1 VPPDFLLP
9 AFALTLA
16 VNAALILVAIRAM
29 RADRTEV
36 AVRGLDGRPAAKDRA
51 VPIAVPS
58 AGDATDAAVSKG
70 SDDASDDALAP
81 TIDPNAAPVVNAAD
95 VPLRDASA
103 HPSAGSEPAHSG
115 HGEPTAAGRS
125 TASPRASAAGSPTP
139 ARNGRRRKFSM
150 PPLEDPEKVSRSI
163 ETFLAGSDVASPP
176 PASPAVDPDAPPVA
190 GPAAPA
196 PVVTVAAI
204 QLLGSSSRSVLERT
218 VRSTARGTDTVT
230 VDRRGRVRVVLAG
243 TGELAA
249 HAYHRRIRTIVE
261 PVLEADDPTSHV
273 VIATATELDGAVA
286 TARRRADRRLAV
298 ALRTAAAE
306 AGRSLD
312 AADEVADLDD
322 LDAPESRAAGD

>member
-36 AVRGLDGRPAAKDRA
+36 ALRGLDGRPAAKDRA

-125 TASPRASAAGSPTP
+125 TASPRASAAGRPTP

-249 HAYHRRIRTIVE
+249 HAYLRRIRTIVE